1 MKRLY
6 DISVDDIM
14 DMIGEPHIENM
25 SEMLVDRKTYI
36 RRLEGLKFQL
46 VENWCL
52 VYYCSMYDAGNSNC
66 FHWLS
71 ELRAHYMNLQK
82 LHIKSKCSKHK
93 VISSILI
100 DEFDFNDPDQI
111 YSIIEDKFFI
121 EGVDNESIIYEASEE
136 FAKSVH
142 DLIDAIS
149 ADVSFMNYI
158 RNVFNIVVNV

>member
-1 MKRLY
+1 
-6 DISVDDIM
+6 
-14 DMIGEPHIENM
+14 
-25 SEMLVDRKTYI
+25 
-36 RRLEGLKFQL
+36 
-46 VENWCL
+46 
-52 VYYCSMYDAGNSNC
+52 
-66 FHWLS
+66 
-71 ELRAHYMNLQK
+71 MNLQK

-93 VISSILI
+93 VINSILI

-158 RNVFNIVVNV
+158 RNVFGIVTNV